1 MTHLFLKTIV
11 LTSFLLFFDYLLM
24 IIIGCTSCALGV
36 ADNFYEC
43 TFCNIGKFV
52 LLISFVLLIAAL
64 YPDIKSLI
72 KKHE

>member
-1 MTHLFLKTIV
+1 MIYLFLKSIV
-11 LTSFLLFFDYLLM
+11 LTSFLLFIDFLLM
-24 IIIGCTSCALGV
+24 VVIGCTTCALGV

-64 YPDIKSLI
+64 YPDIRSLT

>member
-1 MTHLFLKTIV
+1 MTHLFLKFVV

-24 IIIGCTSCALGV
+24 IIIGCASCALGV
-36 ADNFYEC
+36 TDNFYEC

-52 LLISFVLLIAAL
+52 LLISFALLIAAL

-72 KKHE
+72 KKH